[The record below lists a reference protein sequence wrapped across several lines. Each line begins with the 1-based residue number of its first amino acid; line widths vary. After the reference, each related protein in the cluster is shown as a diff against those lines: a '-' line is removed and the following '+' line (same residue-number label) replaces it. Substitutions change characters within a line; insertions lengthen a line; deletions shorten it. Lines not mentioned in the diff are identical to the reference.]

1 MENKPI
7 VAKHSY
13 QSETEKSDVIVHTIL
28 QYSRIRM
35 NTTLSHRGKKTR
47 CCLNVLHTIHTYVF
61 QHICLYS
68 I

>member
-28 QYSRIRM
+28 QYSRIRI
-35 NTTLSHRGKKTR
+35 NTTWSHREKKKTR
-47 CCLNVLHTIHTYVF
+47 CSLNVLHTIHTYVM
-61 QHICLYS
+61 
-68 I
+68 